1 VLLASDAWGGQEIH
15 TLALTEVLARRGH
28 SCIIIELGQA
38 QIAQHRSRLAPG
50 VEVLSFPG
58 QTLGGPRLYRFIRR
72 TGAEIGVL
80 SKGWPGMGNL
90 MLDLSC
96 RLACRGSLVAIEHV
110 PPPPRATKSSRRHL
124 GGLVPGLGLWWYAAG
139 LRLYVRSLFPRQ
151 IVAVSQTLARQLVT
165 EYRFPA
171 SKVQASPSGVNPTR
185 FAPDPVARAGVRAA
199 WSVPPNAVVYG
210 AVGSL
215 TNFIK
220 GHDVSVEAFHR
231 LYRSNPGRELYCVLV
246 GTGADTEALR
256 AQAAATSCPDRFR
269 FPGTTE
275 SPWEAH
281 CGLDV
286 FLMPS
291 RFEGLGLALLEA
303 MACGVCPVVM
313 AEGGIQDVVTN
324 PEIGWSTPPGDRD
337 AFLRS
342 MQEALDLGEAGR
354 RALGLRA
361 RQHVVRNFDAEEQ
374 YGRLADLIER
384 L

>member
-1 VLLASDAWGGQEIH
+1 
-15 TLALTEVLARRGH
+15 
-28 SCIIIELGQA
+28 
-38 QIAQHRSRLAPG
+38 
-50 VEVLSFPG
+50 
-58 QTLGGPRLYRFIRR
+58 
-72 TGAEIGVL
+72 
-80 SKGWPGMGNL
+80 
-90 MLDLSC
+90 
-96 RLACRGSLVAIEHV
+96 
-110 PPPPRATKSSRRHL
+110 
-124 GGLVPGLGLWWYAAG
+124 
-139 LRLYVRSLFPRQ
+139 
-151 IVAVSQTLARQLVT
+151 
-165 EYRFPA
+165 
-171 SKVQASPSGVNPTR
+171 
-185 FAPDPVARAGVRAA
+185 
-199 WSVPPNAVVYG
+199 
-210 AVGSL
+210 L